1 MKIAIHSLVLSL
13 VLLTACTA
21 TSNKTSAAKLGKESN
36 YSALEKSL
44 KKSGPI
50 QLKKIA
56 VANWQV
62 PLSGL
67 LNLEH
72 PKAMHAGLVDKEEK
86 IQLFLYVL
94 KHPKQGTFLIDSG
107 ISERFIDAKNNKDVS
122 FIVKKAMN
130 LSSIE
135 VIKSTK
141 EISDSIGSID
151 GVFLTHIHLDHIM
164 GLLDLEPKVP
174 VFIGPGD
181 ASSKML
187 THAATRGS
195 TNRLLANVDTLL
207 EWQFGPEGI
216 VDIFGD
222 GSLWALHVPGH
233 TPGATAYLAITE
245 NGPELMIGDATHTR
259 WGWDKQVEPGSY
271 SKDIVQSVKSLEKLA
286 VLASKHPQINVHPGH
301 QP

>member
-1 MKIAIHSLVLSL
+1 MKTLILSL
-13 VLLTACTA
+13 ALCAFLLAACTA
-21 TSNKTSAAKLGKESN
+21 TSNGTSTANLGRESN
-36 YSALEKSL
+36 NAALIGSL
-44 KKSGPI
+44 KKPGPI
-50 QLKKIA
+50 RFEKIT

-72 PKAMHAGLVDKEEK
+72 PKAISAGLVDKEED
-86 IQLFLYVL
+86 IQLFIYVL
-94 KHPKQGTFLIDSG
+94 SHPSKGTFLIDSG
-107 ISERFIDAKNNKDVS
+107 ISERFIDAKNNQDVS

-141 EISDSIGSID
+141 EIANSIGSIK

-164 GLLDLEPKVP
+164 GLVDLDKGIP
-174 VFIGPGD
+174 IYTGPGD
-181 ASSKML
+181 ASSKLL
-187 THAATRGS
+187 THAATRG
-195 TNRLLANVDTLL
+195 TTDRLLANAGTLL
-207 EWQFGPEGI
+207 EWQFGAEGI
-216 VDIFGD
+216 IDVFGD

-233 TPGATAYLAITE
+233 TPGATAYLANTE

-271 SKDIVQSVKSLEKLA
+271 SKDIAQSVQSLA
-286 VLASKHPQINVHPGH
+286 TLAALVSNHPAINVHPEH

>member
-1 MKIAIHSLVLSL
+1 MKTLILILALCSILF
-13 VLLTACTA
+13 TACTA
-21 TSNKTSAAKLGKESN
+21 TSTKTANSNLGSESN
-36 YSALEKSL
+36 TAALIASL
-44 KKSGPI
+44 NKPGPI
-50 QLKKIA
+50 RFEKIA
-56 VANWQV
+56 VANWRV

-72 PKAMHAGLVDKEEK
+72 PKAVSAGLVDKDED

-94 KHPKQGTFLIDSG
+94 KHPSKGTFLVDSG
-107 ISERFIDAKNNKDVS
+107 ISERFIDAKNNQDVS

-130 LSSIE
+130 IANLE
-135 VIKSTK
+135 VIRSTK
-141 EISDSIGSID
+141 EIVASTGSID

-164 GLLDLEPKVP
+164 GLLDLDKNVP
-174 VFIGPGD
+174 VFTGPGD
-181 ASSKML
+181 ASSEML

-195 TNRLLANVDTLL
+195 TDRLLANTGTLL

-216 VDIFGD
+216 IDVFGD
-222 GSLWALHVPGH
+222 GSLWALHTPGH
-233 TPGATAYLAITE
+233 TPGATAYLAITQ

-271 SKDIVQSVKSLEKLA
+271 SKDIPQSVESLAKLA
-286 VLASKHPQINVHPGH
+286 VLASEHPQINVHPGH